1 MAMNQISAEPLLKA
15 AMERL
20 DGGHD
25 DVMLD
30 LSGVGLLEPQA
41 LRAFE
46 QLAQKCREKST
57 RVLVHGVNI
66 RVYKVL
72 KTVRLADQFSFLN

>member
-1 MAMNQISAEPLLKA
+1 MATHLISAEPLLKA

-20 DGGHD
+20 DGGRD

-30 LSGVGLLEPQA
+30 LSEVTLLEPEA
-41 LRAFE
+41 LQAFE
-46 QLAQKCREKST
+46 QLAEKAREKSAQI
-57 RVLVHGVNI
+57 LVHGVNI